1 MIRTERC
8 KERGTTRV
16 RRAVRIPLTCR
27 SVCLLG
33 VMSFPS
39 HSFRHA
45 SDVRSEGVAKGWK
58 GDDMTGWVGN
68 RREPSGEGPGRNG
81 GKETRNPPF
90 IRHASLIS
98 FPSSRL
104 GPGVARAGRN
114 GVRDEP
120 NVMKKRAG
128 IDHSRRHTGPF
139 TSVSAHPRLPLLT
152 PFLRHSR
159 SLRSPRMIE
168 TFMNDPFREVKVESS
183 QGEGKGT
190 VTDDQPLSHSSP
202 IICSS
207 LTVPH
212 SFHLP

>member
-1 MIRTERC
+1 M
-8 KERGTTRV
+8 
-16 RRAVRIPLTCR
+16 
-27 SVCLLG
+27 
-33 VMSFPS
+33 
-39 HSFRHA
+39 
-45 SDVRSEGVAKGWK
+45 AKGWK

-183 QGEGKGT
+183 QGEGNGNGMRETRGWRKVDRHRAAEAYGGLYRLAS
-190 VTDDQPLSHSSP
+190 VISAISSHRLSLVSFAHFV
-202 IICSS
+202 
-207 LTVPH
+207 VPFT
-212 SFHLP
+212 STS

>member
-1 MIRTERC
+1 MKVNSCHIPPRSLTLRSRVVSSLRSLPPLITT
-8 KERGTTRV
+8 RGTRD
-16 RRAVRIPLTCR
+16 RR
-27 SVCLLG
+27 
-33 VMSFPS
+33 
-39 HSFRHA
+39 
-45 SDVRSEGVAKGWK
+45 EY
-58 GDDMTGWVGN
+58 